1 MSIARNVSTVGSA
14 TLASRALA
22 LVRDMGVAAVLG
34 AGPLADAYFA
44 AIQIPNLFRRLSA
57 DGAVNGALVPIWLR
71 LRRAGGERPVV
82 FVEDVLGITLA
93 VLTAFALLIIT
104 IAPLTISVIAP
115 GFGGTERFSE
125 AVDLLR
131 LSIFYVVMGGAVA
144 VASAL
149 LNAEGHIRA
158 AAASVVVFNCV
169 LVSAVLIVLALGL
182 AQSPPAA
189 QILAAS
195 FVAAG
200 VAQAILVAAA
210 LWRLPQR
217 PRRLR
222 LRPPPDARAFFA
234 RALPALTASGVP
246 QLTLIA
252 GTIVASSSTAAVS
265 WLYYA
270 YRLYELPLGVISA
283 AIASVMAPRIAAGV
297 HEGVPAAAQ
306 KAQAQALELALG
318 LALPAAAGLAILCQ
332 PIIGLLFERGAFT
345 ADDTLAVATALA
357 VLAIGLPGHALEKVL
372 GAIAFAQED
381 ATTPMRAALAGLTVA
396 AIAALTLAQ
405 AFGHIGIAAGIAAAG
420 WVSSGWLTHA
430 LHSQGRLAFAP
441 GTLARAVRIVA
452 ATVIMAAALVL
463 LVLMM
468 LTFSPPASE
477 PARIVTLVALIGA
490 GMAIY
495 AVSLDRLGVIRARDV
510 LAWIA

>member
-57 DGAVNGALVPIWLR
+57 EGAVNGALVPIWLR

-93 VLTAFALLIIT
+93 ALTAFALLIII
-104 IAPLTISVIAP
+104 IAPLAISVIAP
-115 GFGGTERFSE
+115 GFGGERFSE

-144 VASAL
+144 IASAL

-182 AQSPPAA
+182 AQSSHAA
-189 QILAAS
+189 QILATS

-200 VAQAILVAAA
+200 FAQAILVGIA
-210 LWRLPQR
+210 LWRLPQG
-217 PRRLR
+217 PRHLGLR
-222 LRPPPDARAFFA
+222 RSPDARAFFA

-297 HEGVPAAAQ
+297 HEGVPTAAQ

-318 LALPAAAGLAILCQ
+318 LALPAAAGLAILCE

-345 ADDTLAVATALA
+345 ASDTLAVASALA

-372 GAIAFAQED
+372 GAIAFAHED
-381 ATTPMRAALAGLTVA
+381 ATTPMRAALAGLAMA

-420 WVSSGWLTHA
+420 WVSSGWLAHA
-430 LHSQGRLAFAP
+430 LRRQGRLAFAP

-463 LVLMM
+463 LELMM
-468 LTFSPPASE
+468 LTFGPPLSE
-477 PARIVTLVALIGA
+477 PARIVALVALIGA

-495 AVSLDRLGVIRARDV
+495 AVSLDRLGIIRARDL